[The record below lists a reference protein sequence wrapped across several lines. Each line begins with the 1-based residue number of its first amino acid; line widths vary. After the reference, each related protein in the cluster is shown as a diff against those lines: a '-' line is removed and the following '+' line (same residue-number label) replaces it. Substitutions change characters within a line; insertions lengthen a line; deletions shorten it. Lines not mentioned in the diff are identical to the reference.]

1 MVFINTYLA
10 HFNLHKHLL
19 SIDEH
24 IDDHKKFKLY
34 LRKEYPVNTKKTRY
48 NQNNKLFPTK
58 KYLLIMEHKI
68 NEEYIDNL
76 SKYMHLLAVNEIFEE
91 IKKVK
96 AFINSLRQSG
106 RYEENKKNSI
116 TRVFLA
122 FNLSNENIICKCF
135 MVIIATTY
143 IYI

>member
-1 MVFINTYLA
+1 
-10 HFNLHKHLL
+10 
-19 SIDEH
+19 
-24 IDDHKKFKLY
+24 
-34 LRKEYPVNTKKTRY
+34 
-48 NQNNKLFPTK
+48 
-58 KYLLIMEHKI
+58 MEHKI

-116 TRVFLA
+116 TRVF
-122 FNLSNENIICKCF
+122 
-135 MVIIATTY
+135 
-143 IYI
+143 